1 VVLAKIA
8 VAVEDALRRRARAGS
23 PGCAKAHPLATG
35 DGWTVQ
41 DVICTSG
48 PDDRPFEERHAAFS
62 IAIVLAGTFQYRSD
76 GRGALMTPGSL
87 LLGRPDQAFECAH
100 QHAAGDRCLSFHYSP
115 AFFER
120 LVADAARGR
129 NGLEWQHLRIPPLPP
144 LTPLIARASA
154 AMTRPDDEPWA
165 ELAVELA
172 GETIEMIG
180 GGVAAS
186 LPARPGAEARVTGVV
201 RAMERSDYQSA
212 SLACLAHDAGLGP
225 YQFLRMFERVTG
237 VTPHQFVMRARL
249 REAAGRLVEEPAKV
263 LDIALDSGF
272 GDVSNFNRAF
282 RREFG
287 VSPRTYRGLQSVS
300 SRRACSAD
308 RTPR

>member
-1 VVLAKIA
+1 MAKIA
-8 VAVEDALRRRARAGS
+8 SALEDALRKRAHAGS
-23 PGCAKAHPLATG
+23 PGCAEAHPLAG
-35 DGWTVQ
+35 RGGWTVH
-41 DVICTSG
+41 DVVCTSG

-76 GRGALMTPGSL
+76 SGGALMTPGSL
-87 LLGRPDQAFECAH
+87 LLGRPDQPFECAH
-100 QHAAGDRCLSFHYSP
+100 QHAVGDRCLSFHFSP

-120 LVADAARGR
+120 VVADAAGARE
-129 NGLEWQHLRIPPLPP
+129 GLTWQHLRIPPLPE

-154 AMTRPDDEPWA
+154 AMTRPHDDRWA

-172 GETIEMIG
+172 GVTTEMLVRG
-180 GGVAAS
+180 RLSPV
-186 LPARPGAEARVTGVV
+186 LHPPPGAEARVTRVV
-201 RAMERSDYQSA
+201 RAIERFEYQSP
-212 SLACLAHDAGLGP
+212 SLACFARDAGLGP
-225 YQFLRMFERVTG
+225 YHFLRTFERVTG

-249 REAAGRLVEEPAKV
+249 RAAAGRLVEEPAKIV
-263 LDIALDSGF
+263 EIALDSGF

-300 SRRACSAD
+300 S
-308 RTPR
+308 

>member
-8 VAVEDALRRRARAGS
+8 VAVEHALRKRARAGT
-23 PGCAKAHPLATG
+23 PGCAKAHRLAAG

-62 IAIVLAGTFQYRSD
+62 IAIVLAGTFQYRSES
-76 GRGALMTPGSL
+76 GGALMTPGSL

-100 QHAAGDRCLSFHYSP
+100 QHAAGDRCLAFHYSP

-120 LVADAARGR
+120 VAADAAGGR
-129 NGLEWQHLRIPPLPP
+129 KRLEWQHLRIPPLPA

-154 AMTRPDDEPWA
+154 AMTRPDDQRWA

-172 GETIEMIG
+172 GKTIEMVG
-180 GGVAAS
+180 GGAAAS
-186 LPARPGAEARVTGVV
+186 VPAPPGAEARVSGVV
-201 RAMERSDYQSA
+201 RAMERSDYQCT
-212 SLACLAHDAGLGP
+212 SLVCLARDAGVGL
-225 YQFLRMFERVTG
+225 YHFLRTFERVTG

-249 REAAGRLVEEPAKV
+249 REAAARLIEEPAKV
-263 LDIALDSGF
+263 LEIALDSGF
-272 GDVSNFNRAF
+272 ADVSNFNRAF

-287 VSPRTYRGLQSVS
+287 VSPRTYRGLPPVS
-300 SRRACSAD
+300 SRPACSAD
-308 RTPR
+308 RTLR